1 MKIEDK
7 EIGLEAA
14 TRFNKYIK
22 QSEEVL
28 GRKLDPAAILMFSVI
43 YSSAFFEGY
52 DYCKTKIEELT
63 RLN

>member
-1 MKIEDK
+1 MKVEDK
-7 EIGLEAA
+7 ELGLEAA
-14 TRFNKYIK
+14 VRFSKYIK
-22 QSEEVL
+22 QSEELL
-28 GRKLDPAAILMFSVI
+28 GRKLDPAAIMMFSIV

>member
-1 MKIEDK
+1 MRVEDK
-7 EIGLEAA
+7 ELGLEAA
-14 TRFNKYIK
+14 ARFNKYIK

-28 GRKLDPAAILMFSVI
+28 GRKLDPSSILMFSVI

-52 DYCKTKIEELT
+52 DYCKTKIDELT